1 MRPLLGAT
9 VNIGCDMLTLY
20 FLFAAAGYH
29 VGLGVLSAGYG
40 LPFILGKMAFLS
52 PGGVGVI
59 EGSVVMLYES
69 LKVPSEVSVVVIL
82 AYRLFSFWLPTL
94 LGLVAAIYLS

>member
-1 MRPLLGAT
+1 
-9 VNIGCDMLTLY
+9 
-20 FLFAAAGYH
+20 
-29 VGLGVLSAGYG
+29 
-40 LPFILGKMAFLS
+40 MAFLS

-94 LGLVAAIYLS
+94 LGLVAAIYLSRRRFRTGGEQA